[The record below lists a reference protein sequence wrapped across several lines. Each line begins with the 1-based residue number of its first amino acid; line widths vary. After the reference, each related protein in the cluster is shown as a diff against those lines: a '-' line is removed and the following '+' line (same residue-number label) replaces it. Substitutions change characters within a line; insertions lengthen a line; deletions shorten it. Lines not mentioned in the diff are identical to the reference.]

1 MVRMFETL
9 VLELSGA
16 CKQISLP

>member
-1 MVRMFETL
+1 MFETL